1 MERLRILQQTSPDLL
16 NNKMKD
22 FRLRKLTE
30 LRDRSERERQ
40 RLSTLSKTDGQ
51 TDRHCDN
58 VTP

>member
-30 LRDRSERERQ
+30 LRERERQ
-40 RLSTLSKTDGQ
+40 RLSTLSKTD
-51 TDRHCDN
+51 RHCDN